1 MWLYNAST
9 ISVYLKLRLPHDYQE
24 KNNASLLDSSCFAC
38 VITGKYLPAPFT
50 GLHDQDQKS
59 IMCSRPRQKLI
70 AGWPAWGPM
79 EVWLRLGWH
88 VGSLASSYFQS
99 PQSCGTADGRALCR
113 ASQNWYEFLL
123 EPQLCFL
130 IHFPSHKG
138 SYLNLTSDKISIL
151 NSSLFTISGGLK

>member
-38 VITGKYLPAPFT
+38 VITGKYLPAPFA

-59 IMCSRPRQKLI
+59 IMCSRPGQKLI
-70 AGWPAWGPM
+70 AGWSAWGPM
-79 EVWLRLGWH
+79 EVWLRLGWQ